1 MAPHHTMKR
10 KTKAKSYSKNCHF
23 LIMKI
28 RKHCQATT
36 DLILMRESQHEHSS
50 FLIRTGEEEQKDQ
63 NTGEE
68 IAGVIKPFTCLSD

>member
-1 MAPHHTMKR
+1 
-10 KTKAKSYSKNCHF
+10 
-23 LIMKI
+23 MKI

-50 FLIRTGEEEQKDQ
+50 FLIHTGEEEQKDQ